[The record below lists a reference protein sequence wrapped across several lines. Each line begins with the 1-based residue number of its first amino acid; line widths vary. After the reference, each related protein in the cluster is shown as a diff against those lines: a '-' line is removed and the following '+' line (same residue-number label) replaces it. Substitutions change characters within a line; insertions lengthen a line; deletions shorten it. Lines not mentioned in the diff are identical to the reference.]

1 MGAGVGRIDRES
13 EASISDRTFEQP
25 PGSEH
30 KNHRSPSVTV
40 ESSGAAAGVAVGTH
54 GPTGREGSFSGASH
68 SVLMK

>member
-25 PGSEH
+25 GAEH
-30 KNHRSPSVTV
+30 KKQRSPSVTV
-40 ESSGAAAGVAVGTH
+40 ESSGAAASVAVGTH
-54 GPTGREGSFSGASH
+54 GPIGREGAFSGASH